1 MAEDNKGTVAIDPE
15 SQQPIR
21 ATDVRLAEPA
31 VPPRVVYVAIQEGPY
46 PGMYNQN
53 DGVQPDPGV
62 FCAAMG
68 LAFSWIP
75 IVGCLTFAVNANA
88 PRNSARFSLASAAC
102 AVSSLVV
109 IFNII
114 FWSLYTPTMHHDHSD
129 DMHNN

>member
-1 MAEDNKGTVAIDPE
+1 MTEENKGTLAIDPE

-31 VPPRVVYVAIQEGPY
+31 APPRIVYVAVQEGPY
-46 PGMYNQN
+46 PGMYRQE
-53 DGVQPDPGV
+53 DGLQPDPGIV
-62 FCAAMG
+62 CAAIG

-75 IVGCLTFAVNANA
+75 IVGCLTFAINANA

-109 IFNII
+109 LFNII
-114 FWSLYTPTMHHDHSD
+114 FWSFYGPSMHNDHN
-129 DMHNN
+129 DMHND